1 MPLSRD
7 GKAARRHAIPVSQ
20 CVLDGARNDQ

>member
-7 GKAARRHAIPVSQ
+7 GKAARWHTIPVSQ
-20 CVLDGARNDQ
+20 CVLDSARNDQ